1 MPSTFLVVDDE
12 PDLELLIRQKFRGEI
27 RKNEFAFEFARNG
40 ADALEILK
48 KNPAI
53 DVVLT
58 DLNMPVMDGLA
69 LLGKLAERD
78 TVIQRVVISS
88 YGDLQ
93 KIRLAMNQGA
103 FDFLT
108 KPIDFTDLEVTMKK
122 SIRQVQLLKAMAEAK
137 SRIGAVERELSIA
150 REIQMAILPACPL
163 SASGFDIMGIARP
176 AREVGG
182 DFFDYFAL
190 PGKHWGFV
198 LGDVSGKGVPGAM
211 IMTMVRT
218 LIRGIALRENDPATV
233 MEMVNRQLLEENRSG
248 LFVTCFYGIYAP
260 EHGLLKFAIAG
271 HESPLVIP
279 QGHAPYQLIND
290 ASSFP
295 LGIEDEPGY
304 QTEEHHM
311 KPGEILTVFSD
322 GAIDAANSQGTMVGR
337 SGLCSLFPQND
348 GSQGPESFL
357 HHLMEAIDRHVGDQ
371 PQHDDI
377 TLLALKRT

>member
-1 MPSTFLVVDDE
+1 MTSTFLVVDDE

-40 ADALEILK
+40 ADALEVLK

-78 TVIQRVVISS
+78 TFIQRVVISS

-150 REIQMAILPACPL
+150 REIQKAILPASSLAGP
-163 SASGFDIMGIARP
+163 GFRVMGVARP

-182 DFFDYFAL
+182 DFFDYFPL
-190 PGKHWGFV
+190 PGKRFGIV

-211 IMTMVRT
+211 IMSMVRT
-218 LIRGIALRENDPATV
+218 LIRGIAQRESDPATV

-248 LFVTCFYGIYAP
+248 LFVTCFYATYAP
-260 EHGLLKFAIAG
+260 EQGLLTFAIAG
-271 HESPLVIP
+271 HESPWIIP
-279 QGHAPYQLIND
+279 EGHVPRELIQD

-295 LGIEDEPGY
+295 LGIEEEPGY
-304 QTEEHHM
+304 LTEQHHM
-311 KPGEILTVFSD
+311 KAGEVLAVFSD
-322 GAIDAANSQGTMVGR
+322 GAIDASNGQGAMIGR
-337 SGLCSLFPQND
+337 AGLPALFPCND

-357 HHLMEAIDRHVGDQ
+357 QGLLEAIDRHVGDQ